1 MKRLNNV
8 NRNRTKKNYQS
19 RKVAAEPLNRSL
31 PIAIDNSFKY
41 ESFPSNAKV
50 ACVQLPDKNTEEK
63 HWNTVFH
70 ILDYSVF

>member
-1 MKRLNNV
+1 M
-8 NRNRTKKNYQS
+8 
-19 RKVAAEPLNRSL
+19 AAEPLNRSL

-63 HWNTVFH
+63 H
-70 ILDYSVF
+70 